1 MKKVAFCTLGC
12 KVNYYDTEALKG
24 LFEKEG
30 YAIVG
35 PGDEAADVYIVNTCT
50 VTHQSARKSRQLIRK
65 ILRRAPKAVIAVTGC
80 YAQVSPDELMEIPGV
95 DLVIGT
101 HQRHELP
108 AMIEKAGSGK
118 PQNLVRPFGEFP
130 SFERLSYRANRSRT
144 RAFLKVQEGCEQ
156 FCRYCIIP
164 FARGPIRSAPLED
177 VMAEVKEIA
186 ARGYKELVLTG
197 IRLGAYEDRGAGS
210 VLSDLVREIDRTGLL
225 ERIRLSSI
233 EPSDLNAE
241 LARTIASCSRVC
253 KHLHIPLQSGSD
265 RILKMMN
272 RPYTTADFS
281 ALIGF
286 LRELMPGLA
295 LGTDIMVGFPGE
307 SEDDH
312 LRSCRYLEENRFSR
326 LHIFRFS
333 PRRGTEAYGMPGQV
347 GSRVKQERWDEIDG
361 IGIKTAKN
369 YRQRFVG
376 SVLKILVERADEQG
390 GYLEGLSQHYVKVR
404 IGAGEISDE
413 WVGRMVPAKIVKD
426 GEGFLHGVFPSEA

>member
-1 MKKVAFCTLGC
+1 MKKVAFYTLGC
-12 KVNYYDTEALKG
+12 KVNYYDTEALKD
-24 LFEKEG
+24 LFEREG
-30 YAIVG
+30 YAVAG
-35 PGDEAADVYIVNTCT
+35 PGDEIADVYIINTCT
-50 VTHQSARKSRQLIRK
+50 VTHQSARKSRQLIRR
-65 ILRRAPKAVIAVTGC
+65 IRRHAPEAVIAVTGC

-95 DLVIGT
+95 DLLIGT

-108 AMIEKAGSGK
+108 GMIGKAGSGK
-118 PQNLVRPFGEFP
+118 PLNLVRPFGDIP
-130 SFERLSYRANRSRT
+130 SFERLGYRANRSRT

-164 FARGPIRSAPLED
+164 LARGPIRSAPVED
-177 VMAEVKEIA
+177 VMAEVEELA
-186 ARGYKELVLTG
+186 VRGYKELVLTG
-197 IRLGAYEDRGAGS
+197 IRLGAYEDKGEGF

-233 EPSDLNAE
+233 EPSDLTAE

-265 RILKMMN
+265 CILRMMN

-281 ALIGF
+281 ALLGY

-307 SEDDH
+307 TEADH
-312 LRSCRYLEENRFSR
+312 RRSCRYLEENRFSR

-333 PRRGTEAYGMPGQV
+333 PRRGTEAYGMPGLV
-347 GSRVKQERWDEIDG
+347 GSRVKQERWHEING
-361 IGIKTAKN
+361 IGKKAAQN

-376 SVLKILVERADEQG
+376 SILKILVERADERD

-404 IGAGEISDE
+404 IGTERFSDG
-413 WVGRMVPAKIVKD
+413 WVGRMVPARIVKD
-426 GEGFLHGVFPSEA
+426 GEGFLHGVFPSKA